1 MTLVD
6 MVGFSAAAASL
17 VAFSARTMIPLRI
30 AAICSNVLF
39 IAFGLLSGFWP
50 SALLH
55 ALLLPLNVYRLRAM
69 HRLVRRIAVAARA
82 EAFLSPSG

>member
-6 MVGFSAAAASL
+6 MVGFSAAAGSL
-17 VAFSARTMIPLRI
+17 SGVFREDDDPLRI

-55 ALLLPLNVYRLRAM
+55 TLLLPLNFPSFASDAPLGPPHRRCRA
-69 HRLVRRIAVAARA
+69 VRR
-82 EAFLSPSG
+82 L